1 MLYQL
6 YLANVKCGGCANT
19 IRRTVTSALALP
31 LDDITIDPSNG
42 LLTFQAEN
50 LSETDLAAVKNALNK
65 AGYPEAGG
73 DNTLGNKVKSF
84 VSCAIG
90 RLDKES

>member
-19 IRRTVTSALALP
+19 IRRTVTSAIPPATE
-31 LDDITIDPSNG
+31 IAIDPSEG

-50 LSETDLAAVKNALNK
+50 ISEADLTALKNALNK

-73 DNTLGNKVKSF
+73 DNTLGNKVQSF